1 MKNLLIIIFLS
12 FGATKTVKLNAQ
24 LNSFEINRIYGAIPC
39 TVKYEILDTFLNV
52 LYTET
57 VSNPPGPISPTPCQY
72 PGPSKPKYIRFTAGG
87 NVTVPL
93 DGTPGILYLTCLP
106 VPGNYAFYG
115 NIQTTTAPPPSCHYR
130 IDIQI

>member
-1 MKNLLIIIFLS
+1 MKKLLIISFLS
-12 FGATKTVKLNAQ
+12 VLSIKTQRLNAQ

-72 PGPSKPKYIRFTAGG
+72 PGPSKPKYIRFTVGG

-93 DGTPGILYLTCLP
+93 DGTPGILFLTCLP
-106 VPGNYAFYG
+106 VPGNFAFYG
-115 NIQTTTAPPPSCHYR
+115 NIQTLPPPSCNFR

>member
-1 MKNLLIIIFLS
+1 MKKLLLISFLS
-12 FGATKTVKLNAQ
+12 MLSIKSVRLNAQ
-24 LNSFEINRIYGAIPC
+24 SFEINRMYGAIPC

-72 PGPSKPKYIRFTAGG
+72 PGPSKPKYIRFIVIGSG

-93 DGTPGILYLTCLP
+93 DGTPGILFLNCLP
-106 VPGNYAFYG
+106 VPGNFAFYG
-115 NIQTTTAPPPSCHYR
+115 NIQTLPPPSCNFR

>member
-1 MKNLLIIIFLS
+1 MKKLLIILFLT

-24 LNSFEINRIYGAIPC
+24 LNSFEINRMYGAVPC

-115 NIQTTTAPPPSCHYR
+115 NIQSLPPLSNCNYR
-130 IDIQI
+130 IDVQI

>member
-1 MKNLLIIIFLS
+1 MKKLLLITFLS
-12 FGATKTVKLNAQ
+12 MLSIKSVRLNAQ
-24 LNSFEINRIYGAIPC
+24 SFEINRIYGAIPC

-72 PGPSKPKYIRFTAGG
+72 FGPSKPKYIRFTAGG

>member
-1 MKNLLIIIFLS
+1 MKKLLIISFLS
-12 FGATKTVKLNAQ
+12 VLSIKTQRLNAQ
-24 LNSFEINRIYGAIPC
+24 LNSFEINRMYGAIPC

-72 PGPSKPKYIRFTAGG
+72 PGPSKPKYIRFTVGG

-93 DGTPGILYLTCLP
+93 DGTPGILFLTCLP
-106 VPGNYAFYG
+106 IPGNFAFYG
-115 NIQTTTAPPPSCHYR
+115 NIQTLPQPSSCFYR